1 MNANKSISVSSLS
14 TLLNCPRRYFYAHE
28 MGWIPI
34 SEAEALTFGKAWH
47 GLMEYYGKV
56 GGDYREAL
64 ANFLDS
70 NEIALTSLN
79 EDSFAM
85 FLAMANEFEPFACNL
100 QGITETETR
109 FSFKLPTTRWRV
121 NGIIDAVNADGCP
134 IEYKTTSSD
143 ISQDA
148 FYWLRLKSNLQV
160 VTYAIVAESEV
171 AKYIVARKP
180 RLQRK
185 QVPLLDEQGR
195 KIVTDVETGRRAFNA
210 NGTPRQTS
218 GNGFKMETR
227 TETGDEFLE
236 RLREDMRN
244 NVSFAVRYV
253 RVSNEDKILALD
265 SFVSAVR
272 YINELRKQSSKAS
285 RPDAPYIRNCTEFN
299 CKNCPY
305 QGICLDV
312 NVNPLD
318 GCPSGFA
325 VR

>member
-1 MNANKSISVSSLS
+1 
-14 TLLNCPRRYFYAHE
+14 
-28 MGWIPI
+28 
-34 SEAEALTFGKAWH
+34 
-47 GLMEYYGKV
+47 
-56 GGDYREAL
+56 
-64 ANFLDS
+64 
-70 NEIALTSLN
+70 
-79 EDSFAM
+79 
-85 FLAMANEFEPFACNL
+85 
-100 QGITETETR
+100 
-109 FSFKLPTTRWRV
+109 
-121 NGIIDAVNADGCP
+121 
-134 IEYKTTSSD
+134 
-143 ISQDA
+143 
-148 FYWLRLKSNLQV
+148 
-160 VTYAIVAESEV
+160 
-171 AKYIVARKP
+171 
-180 RLQRK
+180 
-185 QVPLLDEQGR
+185 
-195 KIVTDVETGRRAFNA
+195 
-210 NGTPRQTS
+210 
-218 GNGFKMETR
+218 METR

>member
-1 MNANKSISVSSLS
+1 MRWV
-14 TLLNCPRRYFYAHE
+14 PE
-28 MGWIPI
+28 

-47 GLMEYYGKV
+47 GLMEYFGKR
-56 GGDYREAL
+56 GGDYRDAL
-64 ANFLDS
+64 ASYLDS
-70 NEIALTSLN
+70 NEIPLTSLN

-85 FLAMANEFEPFACNL
+85 FIAMAYEFEPFACNL
-100 QGITETETR
+100 EGVKETETA

-121 NGIIDAVNADGCP
+121 DGIIDAINSDGSP

-160 VTYAIVAESEV
+160 VTYAIIAEAELV
-171 AKYIVARKP
+171 KYVVARKP

-185 QVPLLDEQGR
+185 QIPLLDEQMR
-195 KIVTDVETGRRAFNA
+195 KIVIDMETGKRAWNA
-210 NGTPRQTS
+210 NGTPRQTT
-218 GNGFKMETR
+218 GYGLKMETR
-227 TETGDEFLE
+227 TETSEEYIE
-236 RLREDMRN
+236 RLRADLRDN
-244 NVSFAVRYV
+244 ISFGVRTV
-253 RVSNEDKILALD
+253 RVSNEDKILALE

-272 YINELRKQSSKAS
+272 FIEELRKMAKKSS
-285 RPDAPYIRNCTEFN
+285 RPDSPYIRNCTEFN

-318 GCPSGFA
+318 GCPSGFS